1 MVRALRRMLATIG
14 AVALFPIGLAAQEA
28 ATIGG
33 QVLSQD
39 GKPIAGATIA
49 IPEMG
54 LGATSRTDGR
64 YTVTIPA
71 ARVQG
76 QRVSVTARAIN
87 FKPQTVQV
95 TIAPGQQTQDFSLA
109 PNPLQL
115 GEIVVTGTGTT
126 TEVEKNPNVRNS
138 VSAEAITKSNETN
151 VIQALA
157 AQAPGVQVSQQSG
170 EPGAGSFINIRGIRT
185 VYGDAQPLIVVDGT
199 PIDNGTYSTGQF
211 NPTDELLTPEVAGV
225 VNMNRAAD
233 INPSD
238 IESVEIL
245 KGAAASALYGSRAA
259 SGVIL
264 IKTKSGRAGPTHFSI
279 GTTYSSDHVAHYY
292 DLQTQYGQGT
302 LGVDPRVANPAACD
316 VPAGACRRSWG
327 PDLTT
332 NPVGVPTT
340 IYDHSKEA
348 YTDGYNSTTQA
359 TVSGG
364 NDRTTFFVSG
374 EYVYNRGVFVGPNN
388 KFQRGTVR
396 LNASQ
401 RIGENFKVGG
411 NISYANTFGQFVQR
425 GNNVNGLQLGLLRT
439 PPNFNNLP
447 YLDTLSGTHRSYLFQ
462 HPTASDIAVNRGFD
476 NPFYTLYEGQNTSQV
491 NRVFGNVNLDY
502 QATKI
507 LKFAYTLGGDYAQD
521 ERMNAAGQQSSDV
534 SVGGR
539 VVEGKITT
547 LSLDQNLNGSIAWR
561 RSPDLAGTVTV
572 GTTLNIRN
580 YRDLGNTGRT
590 LIAQPPF
597 RLSNTVTRD
606 PVIDNQT
613 NIHNL
618 SFFGQATVDLW
629 NQFYITAAATRFGSS
644 TFTADQRYRWY
655 PKIGA
660 SWEFT
665 KALHLQEGSFL
676 SYGKLRAAYGEAGTE
691 ALPYVT
697 NATLN
702 SLPFFGAV
710 QGTSLT
716 PTIGGNDG
724 LSTSITSG
732 AASLGPEVSKETE
745 IGTDIGFWKDKA
757 DISFT
762 FYHSL
767 TDNVI
772 LPLPVAPS
780 TGYLY
785 QWQNA
790 MQLRNQGAEVSLN
803 VRPIITRDVSWDI
816 GLQWSKNKSHVNSI
830 KNNVAYVGTD
840 PAGATA
846 EFVQFV
852 AIPGQEYG
860 VLRSQGYIRCGVT
873 PAGTLVNGSGTD
885 IMYDPAIGGCNGK
898 PKGALWIDDGSFGTA
913 GLPVDDPTLRVVA
926 NPNPNWLGSART
938 SVRWKKLTLS
948 GLIDIKNGGQV
959 WNGTKGALLS
969 YGTAKETQQRCTFVA
984 GVCTGNQKVI
994 GTDALYG
1001 MPAQPVAGPGA
1012 GTPVAIGQSYY
1023 TGLAACPFSG
1033 IDEGC
1038 IEDGGYVKFRELS
1051 LGWTVDYPWVQKSLG
1066 LSSIDVRVAGRNLH
1080 TWSNYSGY
1088 DPEANLGGNISAR
1101 STDYFNSP
1109 QTRSFVFSVTLNR

>member
-1 MVRALRRMLATIG
+1 MVRALRRMLATVG
-14 AVALFPIGLAAQEA
+14 TVALLPIGLAAQEP
-28 ATIGG
+28 ATIAG
-33 QVLSQD
+33 QVVSQD
-39 GKPIAGATIA
+39 GKPIPGATIA

-64 YTVTIPA
+64 YTMTVPA

-95 TIAPGQQTQDFSLA
+95 TIAPGQQSQDFSLA
-109 PNPLQL
+109 ANPLQL

-138 VSAEAITKSNETN
+138 VSAEAIQKSNESN

-185 VYGDAQPLIVVDGT
+185 VYGDAQPLLVIDGT
-199 PIDNGTYSTGQF
+199 PVNNDTYSTGQF
-211 NPTDELLTPEVAGV
+211 NPTDELATPEVAGV

-233 INPSD
+233 INPND

-279 GTTYSSDHVAHYY
+279 GTTYSSDRVAHYY
-292 DLQTQYGQGT
+292 DLQTRWGQGT
-302 LGVDPRVANPAACD
+302 AGVDPRVANPAACD
-316 VPAGACRRSWG
+316 APSGACRRSWG
-327 PDLTT
+327 PDLTDPAT
-332 NPVGVPTT
+332 AALGVPTT
-340 IYDHSKEA
+340 IYDHAKEA
-348 YTDGYNSTTQA
+348 YTDGYASTTVA

-374 EYVYNRGVFVGPNN
+374 EYLYNRGVFVGPNN

-396 LNASQ
+396 VNASQ
-401 RIGENFKVGG
+401 RIGEAFKVGA
-411 NISYANTFGQFVQR
+411 NVSYANTFGQFVQR

-439 PPNFNNLP
+439 PPNFNNVP
-447 YLDTLSGTHRSYLFQ
+447 YLDPVTGTHRSYLFQ
-462 HPTASDIAVNRGFD
+462 NPSPTDIAVNRGFD
-476 NPFYTLYEGQNTSQV
+476 NPLYTLNEGQNTSQV

-502 QATKI
+502 QATKF
-507 LKFAYTLGGDYAQD
+507 LKFAYTIGGDYNQD

-539 VVEGKITT
+539 VVEGKITN
-547 LSLDQNLNGSIAWR
+547 LSLDQNLNGTANWR
-561 RSPDLAGTVTV
+561 RDANLAGTVTL

-590 LIAQPPF
+590 LITQPPF

-606 PVIDNQT
+606 PVVDNQS

-629 NQFYITAAATRFGSS
+629 SQFYITAAATRFGSS
-644 TFTADQRYRWY
+644 TFTSQNTYRWY

-665 KALHLQEGSFL
+665 KALKLGEGSFL

-691 ALPYVT
+691 APAYVANT
-697 NATLN
+697 TYNA
-702 SLPFFGAV
+702 LPFFGAV

-716 PTIGGNDG
+716 PTIGGNPG
-724 LSTSITSG
+724 LASNATRGSTD
-732 AASLGPEVSKETE
+732 LGPEISKETE
-745 IGTDIGFWKDKA
+745 VGTDIGFWKDRA

-762 FYHSL
+762 YYHSL
-767 TDNVI
+767 TSDVI
-772 LPLPVAPS
+772 LPLPIAPS
-780 TGYLY
+780 SGFLF

-790 MQLRNQGAEVSLN
+790 MELRNAGAEISLN
-803 VRPIITRDVSWDI
+803 VRPVVTRDVSWDV
-816 GLQWSKNKSHVNSI
+816 GLQWSKNKSRVLSI
-830 KNNVAYVGTD
+830 ANNVSYVGTD

-846 EFVQFV
+846 EFVQWV
-852 AIPGQEYG
+852 AIPGEEYG
-860 VLRSQGYIRCGVT
+860 VLRSQGYIRCGIS
-873 PAGTLVNGSGTD
+873 PAGTLGSN
-885 IMYDPAIGGCNGK
+885 AGGDVLGQACAGA
-898 PKGALWIDDGSFGTA
+898 PKGALYIDDGTFGTP
-913 GLPVDDPTLRVVA
+913 GLPVDDPTLRVMA

-938 SVRWKKLTLS
+938 SVRWKKLTVS
-948 GLIDIKNGGQV
+948 GLIDVKNGGQV

-969 YGTAKETQQRCTFVA
+969 YGTAKETETRCVVTG
-984 GVCTGNQKVI
+984 GVCVGNEHVI

-1001 MPAQPVAGPGA
+1001 LPAQPVVGPGA
-1012 GTPVAIGQSYY
+1012 GTPVAIGQAYY

-1033 IDEGC
+1033 IDDGC
-1038 IEDGGYVKFRELS
+1038 IENGGYVKFRELS

-1080 TWSNYSGY
+1080 TWSSYSGY

-1101 STDYFNSP
+1101 SADYFNSP

>member
-1 MVRALRRMLATIG
+1 MVRALRRMLATVG
-14 AVALFPIGLAAQEA
+14 AVALLPFGLAAQEA

-39 GKPIAGATIA
+39 GKPIPGATIA

-64 YTVTIPA
+64 YTVTVPA

-87 FKPQTVQV
+87 FKPMTVQV
-95 TIAPGQQTQDFSLA
+95 TIAPGQQTQDFTLA

-126 TEVEKNPNVRNS
+126 TESEKLPNVRSN
-138 VSAEAITKSNETN
+138 VSGEAITKTNESN

-185 VYGDAQPLIVVDGT
+185 IYGDAQPLIVVDGT
-199 PIDNGTYSTGQF
+199 PVNNDTYSTGQF
-211 NPTDELLTPEVAGV
+211 NPTDELATPEVAGV
-225 VNMNRAAD
+225 ANGNRAED
-233 INPSD
+233 INPND

-279 GTTYSSDHVAHYY
+279 GTSYSSDHVAHYY
-292 DLQTQYGQGT
+292 DLQTRWGQGAN
-302 LGVDPRVANPAACD
+302 GIDPRVANPAACD
-316 VPAGACRRSWG
+316 APSGACRRSWG
-327 PDLTT
+327 PDLTDPAT
-332 NPVGVPTT
+332 AALGVPTT
-340 IYDHSKEA
+340 VYDHAQEA
-348 YTDGYNSTTQA
+348 YTDGYNSTTNA

-374 EYVYNRGVFVGPNN
+374 EYLYNRGVFVGPNN

-396 LNASQ
+396 VNASQ
-401 RIGENFKVGG
+401 RIGEAFKVGA
-411 NISYANTFGQFVQR
+411 NVSYANTFGQFVQR

-447 YLDTLSGTHRSYLFQ
+447 YLDPVTGTHRSYLFQ
-462 HPTASDIAVNRGFD
+462 HPTAQDIAVNRGFD

-491 NRVFGNVNLDY
+491 NRVYGNVNLDY
-502 QATKI
+502 QATKF
-507 LKFAYTLGGDYAQD
+507 LRFGYTLGGDYSQD
-521 ERMNAAGQQSSDV
+521 ERMAAAGQQSSDV

-539 VVEGKITT
+539 VVEGKITN
-547 LSLDQNLNGSIAWR
+547 LSLDQNLNGTATWR
-561 RSPDLAGTVTV
+561 KDANLAGTVTV

-590 LIAQPPF
+590 LITEPPF

-606 PVIDNQT
+606 PVVDNQS

-618 SFFGQATVDLW
+618 SFFGQATFDLW

-644 TFTADQRYRWY
+644 TFTSQNTYRWY
-655 PKIGA
+655 PKVGA

-665 KALHLQEGSFL
+665 KALHLSEGSFL
-676 SYGKLRAAYGEAGTE
+676 TYGKLRAAYGEAGTE
-691 ALPYVT
+691 APAYVSNT
-697 NATLN
+697 TYNA
-702 SLPFFGAV
+702 LPFFGAV

-716 PTIGGNDG
+716 PTIGGNAG
-724 LSTSITSG
+724 LSSNAVRGSTDLSAEI
-732 AASLGPEVSKETE
+732 SKETE
-745 IGTDIGFWKDKA
+745 LGTDIGFWKDRA

-762 FYHSL
+762 YYHSI

-772 LPLPVAPS
+772 APLPLAPS
-780 TGYLY
+780 SGYLL

-790 MQLRNQGAEVSLN
+790 LKLRNEGAEVAFN
-803 VRPIITRDVSWDI
+803 IRPVVTRDVSWDV
-816 GLQWSKNKSHVNSI
+816 GLQWSKNKSRTLSI
-830 KNNVAYVGTD
+830 AGGVQFVGTD

-846 EFVQFV
+846 EFVQWV
-852 AIPGQEYG
+852 AIPGEEYG
-860 VLRSQGYIRCGVT
+860 VLRSQGWVRCGIT
-873 PAGTLVNGSGTD
+873 PAGTLGNNAGGQDSLGT
-885 IMYDPAIGGCNGK
+885 MCAGQ
-898 PKGALWIDDGSFGTA
+898 PKGALYLDATGN
-913 GLPVDDPTLRVVA
+913 PVADPTLRVVA

-938 SVRWKKLTLS
+938 SVRWKKLTVS
-948 GLIDIKNGGQV
+948 GLLDVKNGGQV

-969 YGTAKETQQRCTFVA
+969 YGTAAETAVRCTFVSGSCVGNDKVLGKDA
-984 GVCTGNQKVI
+984 VYGFPVQPTVGEGVNTAIPI
-994 GTDALYG
+994 GSAFYQG
-1001 MPAQPVAGPGA
+1001 V
-1012 GTPVAIGQSYY
+1012 
-1023 TGLAACPFSG
+1023 AACPFTG
-1033 IDEGC
+1033 IDDPC
-1038 IEDGGYVKFRELS
+1038 IEDGGYVKLREIS
-1051 LGWTVDYPWVQKSLG
+1051 VGWTMDYPWVQKSLG

-1101 STDYFNSP
+1101 SADYFNAP